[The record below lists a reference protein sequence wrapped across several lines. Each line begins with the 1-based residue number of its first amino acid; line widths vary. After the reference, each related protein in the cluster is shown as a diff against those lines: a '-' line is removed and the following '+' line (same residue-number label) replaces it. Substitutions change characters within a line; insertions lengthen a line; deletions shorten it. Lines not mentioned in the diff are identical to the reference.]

1 MNIWRSALNQWVANF
16 SPRSA
21 IHDERFDLTWLK
33 VQQTL
38 EELSRLKVDWNLPI
52 TIGGHRNAQTV
63 LSILWTLVNGG
74 VGLTLEKS
82 VIASTLEHV
91 HQQLPSHYLLLHEA
105 DLDRF
110 RDLLRQLSYDIT
122 NPLILHPLG
131 PDEILGPPI
140 LLKSLAHRKV
150 DMPADCGWMLMTSGT
165 TAAPKLVML
174 EKNDLAERARLE
186 IREFSITPDDELL
199 NVLPVSHDV
208 GFNQILAWILS
219 GARLTVQSSSS
230 SSKMETNLTEQNISG
245 VSGTP
250 LMWSSFLRNA
260 KEGKVYSRVRYLTIS
275 GGILEKA
282 SRLKL
287 GTLFPNASVFRTYG
301 QTETFRSLIQ
311 KDNLEMDTHGQ
322 SPAGVQTVLLDSNDQ
337 LVSAGT
343 EGELV
348 HSGIGTMLGYF
359 PNPNSAKSVRTG
371 DFFIRTGDGQFRFV
385 GRRDDLIKRWEVRM
399 HLSEVEDV
407 IMKMDDVAQVCVLN
421 RPCSDHR
428 ENELAAFVISKKIAT
443 ASELVEAVKRHC
455 ELSLAASKI
464 PDFVFIIDE
473 LPKTASQKIDRK
485 ALRNLWETKNA

>member
-1 MNIWRSALNQWVANF
+1 MNIWRAALNQWAANF
-16 SPRSA
+16 GHRSA
-21 IHDERFDLTWLK
+21 IHDERFNLTWSKAHQTIDDLSNLK
-33 VQQTL
+33 I
-38 EELSRLKVDWNLPI
+38 DWSLPI
-52 TIGGHRNAQTV
+52 VIGGHRNAQTV
-63 LSILWTLVNGG
+63 LSILWTLVNDG
-74 VGLTLEKS
+74 VGFTFEKS
-82 VIASTLEHV
+82 LIASTLRHV
-91 HQQLPSHYLLLHEA
+91 NQQLPSHYLLIHEA
-105 DLDRF
+105 DVDRF
-110 RDLLRQLSYDIT
+110 GDLLPQLSYDT
-122 NPLILHPLG
+122 NNFLILHALG
-131 PDEILGPPI
+131 SDEILGRPI
-140 LLKSLAHRKV
+140 LLKSLSNSAIG
-150 DMPADCGWMLMTSGT
+150 MPADCGWMLMTSGS

-174 EKNDLAERARLE
+174 ERGDLAERAKLE
-186 IREFSITPDDELL
+186 IREFSITPSDELL

-208 GFNQILAWILS
+208 GFNQVLAWILS
-219 GARLTVQSSSS
+219 GAGLTIQTSMSSA
-230 SSKMETNLTEQNISG
+230 KMEMYLNTHKITG

-250 LMWSSFLRNA
+250 LMWSSFLRNTNND
-260 KEGKVYSRVRYLTIS
+260 KVFSSLRYLTIS

-371 DFFIRTGDGQFRFV
+371 DFFIRTGDGQFRYV